1 MLWGFFYTVL
11 DSKFVPWDNSSKF
24 IMELSRQFDKFIS
37 QAIFQQSVQS
47 KKQYPSADIVK
58 GICEP
63 RI

>member
-1 MLWGFFYTVL
+1 MFVCFFTVL

-37 QAIFQQSVQS
+37 QAIFQQSVHS
-47 KKQYPSADIVK
+47 NKQYPSADIVK

-63 RI
+63 KI